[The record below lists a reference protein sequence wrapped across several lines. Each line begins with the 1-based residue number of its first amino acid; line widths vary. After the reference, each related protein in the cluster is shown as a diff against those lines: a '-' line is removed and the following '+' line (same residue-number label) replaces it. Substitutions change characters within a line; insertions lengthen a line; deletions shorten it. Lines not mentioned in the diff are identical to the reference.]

1 MTEDMISA
9 IIAFICGVSFIVF
22 GIHLIKSELNKRLK
36 CKTPIKAIVDSYDIE
51 YTTSVNDRV
60 KGRYGHRTY
69 KYTVDGIE
77 YTATGN
83 GTFEEKCM
91 NLGKEVDIMI
101 SEDDPE
107 LVLDKKD
114 IKQILIGAV
123 GIIIGVVFLWVMLW
137 MLNYV

>member
-1 MTEDMISA
+1 MWC
-9 IIAFICGVSFIVF
+9 IIYSIWYP
-22 GIHLIKSELNKRLK
+22 LNKSELTKRFK
-36 CKTPIKAIVDSYDIE
+36 CKLPIKAVVDSYDIE
-51 YTTSVNDRV
+51 YITSVNDRV

-69 KYTVDGIE
+69 KYTADEIE
-77 YTATGN
+77 YSATGN

-114 IKQILIGAV
+114 TKQILIGIA

-137 MLNYV
+137 MLYII

>member
-1 MTEDMISA
+1 
-9 IIAFICGVSFIVF
+9 
-22 GIHLIKSELNKRLK
+22 
-36 CKTPIKAIVDSYDIE
+36 
-51 YTTSVNDRV
+51 
-60 KGRYGHRTY
+60 
-69 KYTVDGIE
+69 
-77 YTATGN
+77 
-83 GTFEEKCM
+83 M